1 MTLDEGIVRTGRIG
15 LGLAAAAGLAACA
28 PQATETGITDP
39 YEAENRGVHE
49 LNKQFDTLLL
59 KPASSAMDEVVPDP
73 VLIGLRNATEN
84 LEIPGDVVNNLLQ
97 LRLGMATEN
106 TLRFVI
112 NSTIGIGGFFDPA
125 GELGLHGDSTYFG
138 ETLHVWGFP
147 EGSYDELPLIGPST
161 DRDTV
166 GFVIGSQ
173 MNPLAYIVTPEQA
186 VGMLVLEG
194 VSIVIDRGRYSDT
207 FDSVLYESADSYA
220 QTRLLYLQNR
230 RFELGQTEA
239 GTDDDFLDPYGDDSD
254 SAGGGAVP
262 PGFEDPYAE

>member
-1 MTLDEGIVRTGRIG
+1 MTLDEGIARTGRIG
-15 LGLAAAAGLAACA
+15 LGLATVAGLAACA
-28 PQATETGITDP
+28 PPATAPGISDP

-59 KPASSAMDEVVPDP
+59 KPASNAMGDVVPDP
-73 VLIGLRNATEN
+73 VMIGLRNATEN

-97 LRLGMATEN
+97 LRLGLATEN

-112 NSTIGIGGFFDPA
+112 NSTVGIGGLFDPA
-125 GELGLHGDSTYFG
+125 GEVGVHGDSTYFG
-138 ETLHVWGFP
+138 ETLHVWGVP

-186 VGMLVLEG
+186 IGMLVLEG
-194 VSIVIDRGRYSDT
+194 VSILVDRDRYSDT

-220 QTRLLYLQNR
+220 QTRLLYIQNR
-230 RFELGQTEA
+230 RFELGQNEA
-239 GTDDDFLDPYGDDSD
+239 GTDDNFLDPYDDGSD
-254 SAGGGAVP
+254 GGAEAP